1 MGTKQIFIAL
11 NSFGGDEVQDRGQL
25 WYARVAEEAGADG
38 VEIRGELLIGGAAE
52 LDAIARELPI
62 GFVPFYSEP
71 NLWTDQ
77 GVLDLDKL
85 DGGLAAAERLGA
97 KRFKTTLGGFAF
109 ADVGSIGGSM
119 EALRDRLDA
128 TSIELLVENDQSE
141 RAGTITM
148 ITDFL
153 YYAQRHGVRIPFVF
167 DLGNWH
173 WTNEDPSDAASMFA
187 LHRGDHELATVG
199 YVHLKGVQRQP
210 IKPKPGE
217 QHDGP
222 IQPQQWMAVPLME
235 SAVAWRPVLRKVAPL
250 TDSDTTPWAIEY
262 PLIAGSRDD
271 LVVVTRE
278 QVGLVRRLS
287 QTRL

>member
-1 MGTKQIFIAL
+1 MGTRNIIVAL
-11 NSFGGDEVQDRGQL
+11 NSFGADEVKYQGQL

-38 VEIRGELLIGGAAE
+38 VEIRGELLTGGAAE

-77 GVLDLDKL
+77 GTLDLDKL

-97 KRFKTTLGGFAF
+97 KCFKTTLGGYAS
-109 ADVGSIGGSM
+109 ADVGSIGDAM
-119 EALRDRLDA
+119 AALRERLDA

-148 ITDFL
+148 ISDFL
-153 YYAQRHGVRIPFVF
+153 YATRRSGIRIPFVF

-187 LHRGDHELATVG
+187 LHRGDEDLATVG

-210 IKPKPGE
+210 VKLEQGE
-217 QHDGP
+217 EHDGP
-222 IQPQQWMAVPLME
+222 IQPQQWMAVPLMR
-235 SAVAWRPVLRKVAPL
+235 SQFAWRPVLRKVAGL
-250 TDSDTTPWAIEY
+250 TDSDTPWAIEY
-262 PLIAGSRDD
+262 PLIAGNRDD
-271 LVVVTRE
+271 LVAVTRE
-278 QVGLVRRLS
+278 QVGLMWRLS